1 MGWSLTLK
9 KMVCGSDQYP
19 IGFMRVM
26 EHFAGLGHVS
36 PASRARVCSLI
47 SSSLGLA
54 DIALNKGVRVTTSDR
69 RSTERLVASLQAA
82 PHQAML
88 SSDGARVMLIL
99 SQDSMVMGCPKRCM
113 IMTASSNVLAVRV
126 TFDAALFEGDTI
138 FSGEMVKAV
147 SSVGLTTRTL
157 LIHDLLIMQGQNLVG
172 NMAPCHR
179 HAWALD
185 VIARGHVPDP
195 AFDDLRL
202 YVKQA
207 CSSRDMNALLDLAHV
222 LPYPSCSILLRAS
235 DRDGVVFMVPLP
247 RPNNGKESKKALDP
261 PQPHKSDLPRVQ
273 TSILVVQ
280 DKDIKSKAK
289 SEDKTG
295 ACVAQMMEVRCTD
308 LPDVYEVLTMK
319 KPSASSSLPSSH
331 SGGRW
336 DTMCVPS
343 LAASRHMHDAFCES
357 RLTLSVRMMCSFNA
371 AFGRW
376 GPFTTSPEISFPPL
390 DVA

>member
-9 KMVCGSDQYP
+9 NWYAGP
-19 IGFMRVM
+19 ICICMRVM

-36 PASRARVCSLI
+36 PASRTRVCSII
-47 SSSLGLA
+47 SASPGLA

-69 RSTERLVASLQAA
+69 RSTDSLVASLQAA
-82 PHQAML
+82 PYQAML

-99 SQDSMVMGCPKRCM
+99 SKDSMVIGCPRRCM

-126 TFDAALFEGDTI
+126 SFDAALFEGDTI
-138 FSGEMVKAV
+138 FSGEMVKSA
-147 SSVGLTTRTL
+147 SSLGLTTRTL

-172 NMAPCHR
+172 NMEPRQR

-185 VIARGHVPDP
+185 VITRGHVPDP

-207 CSSRDMNALLDLAHV
+207 CSSRDMNPLLDLAHV

-247 RPNNGKESKKALDP
+247 RSNTGKERKKAFDP
-261 PQPHKSDLPRVQ
+261 PKLQHALPRVQ
-273 TSILVVQ
+273 APSLAVQ
-280 DKDIKSKAK
+280 DNDIKRKAK
-289 SEDKTG
+289 SGDKTV
-295 ACVAQMMEVRCTD
+295 ACVARMMEVRCTD
-308 LPDVYEVLTMK
+308 LPDVYEVLTLK
-319 KPSASSSLPSSH
+319 KPSSSSPSSQRG
-331 SGGRW
+331 SGGW

-343 LAASRHMHDAFCES
+343 IAASRHMRDAFRQS
-357 RLTLSVRMMCSFNA
+357 RPTVSVRMMCSFNA

-376 GPFTTSPEISFPPL
+376 GPFTTSPEISFPPP